1 MKELKAI
8 IQEELDKHL
17 TEMKTNLEENIK
29 ANDEVMNK
37 KLQTLEESQP
47 VAAGKGRPSS
57 KGKKKWGMKL
67 ISVT

>member
-17 TEMKTNLEENIK
+17 TEMKANLEENIK

-47 VAAGKGRPSS
+47 AAAGKRPNS
-57 KGKKKWGMKL
+57 KGKKK
-67 ISVT
+67 